1 MQANIFKAQGL
12 MEEALTTCK
21 RSIVLFE
28 LENNRQLKNIALSLQ
43 SKLQKEVKN
52 ED

>member
-1 MQANIFKAQGL
+1 